1 MLNEKEPSYAPM
13 CSAEAKAALGPERDT
28 LATTVRKAGY
38 TTGISGKWQI
48 ANNYAVAALRN
59 LCEG

>member
-1 MLNEKEPSYAPM
+1 M